1 MKSKDVLDR
10 AYGNIPKE
18 CAPNISFEIW
28 TTYRGF
34 RYYWLMFIR
43 KFAR

>member
-10 AYGNIPKE
+10 AYGNIPRE
-18 CAPNISFEIW
+18 CTPSFEIW

-43 KFAR
+43 KFTR